1 LAIWRRDRKVDVHMY
16 GASHEQRAPHPQI
29 QGAVARP
36 DRSAEAWH
44 DSAESKKSTRTLRAR
59 KRRARHRRVLVGAT
73 VAIIAAAAISVFAA
87 EGNKTIA
94 ASYPERE
101 VTFRSSSPGSAGLA
115 LAHPPHG
122 FDVPRTP
129 PQVGSN
135 EGHQAGVYSSITTGR
150 IDARVRDVPTRV
162 YVPNNH
168 SNSVDVIDPRT
179 HRVVRS
185 FSVGDS
191 PQHVTPGWNMRFLY
205 VGDIYSNTLT
215 VIDPRTQRAVRTIQI
230 PDPYNLYFTPDG
242 SHAIDVAERLST
254 LFFYDPKT
262 WKVDGT
268 VHIPWAGP
276 NHLDFSK
283 SGRYLL
289 ISTEFDGH
297 IVRVDTTRLKV
308 VGSIDVGGLPV
319 DVKLSPDGS
328 SFYVA
333 NQGRGGVSVI
343 DPIRMREADFI
354 RTGAGAHGLCISRD
368 ARSLYVSN
376 RVAGTIS
383 VIDVDTNRVR
393 DTWHV
398 GGSPDMLQVSADG
411 RELWVSNRY
420 DATVSVIG
428 TRTGQLQDTIAVGSS
443 PHGLTLFPQPGRFSI
458 GHNGV
463 YR

>member
-1 LAIWRRDRKVDVHMY
+1 MAI
-16 GASHEQRAPHPQI
+16 
-29 QGAVARP
+29 
-36 DRSAEAWH
+36 
-44 DSAESKKSTRTLRAR
+44 T
-59 KRRARHRRVLVGAT
+59 
-73 VAIIAAAAISVFAA
+73 AAAAASVFAT
-87 EGNKTIA
+87 EGNTTIA
-94 ASYPERE
+94 APNPESL
-101 VTFRSSSPGSAGLA
+101 VWNSRSSSPRSTSPAIAQPRRDLDA
-115 LAHPPHG
+115 APPH
-122 FDVPRTP
+122 
-129 PQVGSN
+129 VGN
-135 EGHQAGVYSSITTGR
+135 NKRHQAGVYSSITTAR
-150 IDARVRDVPTRV
+150 IAARVRNVPTRI

-168 SNSVDVIDPRT
+168 SNTVDVIDPRT

-185 FSVGDS
+185 VSVGES
-191 PQHVTPGWNMRFLY
+191 PQHVTPSWNMRFLY

-215 VIDPRTQRAVRTIQI
+215 VIDPRTQRVVRTIQI

-242 SHAIDVAERLST
+242 SRAIDVAERLST
-254 LFFYDPKT
+254 LFFYDPTT
-262 WKVDGT
+262 WKVEGT

-283 SGRYLL
+283 HGRYLL

-297 IVRVDTTRLKV
+297 IVKVDTTRLRV

-343 DPIRMREADFI
+343 DPIRMRETLFI

-376 RVAGTIS
+376 RIAGTIS
-383 VIDVDTNRVR
+383 VIDVTTNKVR

-411 RELWVSNRY
+411 RQLWVSNRY
-420 DATVSVIG
+420 DSSVSLIG
-428 TRTGQLQDTIAVGSS
+428 TRTGQLRDTIAVGSS